1 MAERLKKSFSS
12 TQNGPSNASKAKEQR
27 FAVASA
33 VVCTTLMRHSWL
45 DVES

>member
-12 TQNGPSNASKAKEQR
+12 APNGPSNASKAKEQR
-27 FAVASA
+27 SA
-33 VVCTTLMRHSWL
+33 VVCTTLMRHSWF